1 MADMIKLLNCFT
13 QLLKIKSALFGNDGR
28 GVNEVCVGP
37 ASVRRRAGLEDQAIR
52 NDDRACAGVTDTG
65 IDFEVGVPV
74 PSPKLVSGTS
84 GLVSG

>member
-1 MADMIKLLNCFT
+1 MSDMIKLLNCFT

-37 ASVRRRAGLEDQAIR
+37 ASVRRRAGQEDQAIR
-52 NDDRACAGVTDTG
+52 NDGRACAGVTDTG